1 MSKEETIISLDIG
14 SNSIHGIIAQYD
26 TNLNKIDVLSAKT
39 VPAPTGIK
47 DGVVIGI
54 QEATNAVST
63 LISYLEKDLEQK
75 ATIILTAIR
84 GGLVSVFSDKADIRM
99 PENDMEV
106 RQETINELQDKI
118 RNSRL
123 LDDKHEI
130 VEIIPKEYIIDRQDG
145 IYDPIGMPCKDLELQ
160 ALIIAVTQSNIANIR
175 KSVEYDTD
183 LFYGY
188 TCLGEMLVPEEDKES
203 GCILMDIGGMTTG
216 IVVYSDKKIQTAFEL
231 NCGSDL
237 LTRDIVKKLRVSQK
251 TAKEIK
257 EQYGCVFCED
267 SENESFEYKCVG
279 TNTQPQTYTKK
290 ELSEIIRCEIDLIID
305 HIHNQLKKR
314 NIEIDMLSGGI
325 ILTGAGSKLPGMAKA
340 IEQGFNCVAKIVNFN
355 EEENII
361 VKEDILDSQIYT
373 TAISVL
379 LKGYK
384 SSNSVKKSR
393 KPSIFGKIKKFLDE
407 SF

>member
-14 SNSIHGIIAQYD
+14 SNSIHGVIAQYD

-54 QEATNAVST
+54 EEATNAVST
-63 LISYLEKDLEQK
+63 LISYLEKDLDQK

-106 RQETINELQDKI
+106 RQDTINELQDKI

-130 VEIIPKEYIIDRQDG
+130 VEIIPKEYIIDRQEG
-145 IYDPIGMPCKDLELQ
+145 IYNPIGMPCKDLELH
-160 ALIIAVTQSNIANIR
+160 ALIVAVTQSNIANIR

-203 GCILMDIGGMTTG
+203 GCILMDIGATTTG

-237 LTRDIVKKLRVSQK
+237 ITRDIVKKLRVSQK

-257 EQYGCVFCED
+257 EQYGAIFVEESED
-267 SENESFEYKCVG
+267 ETFEYKSVG
-279 TNTQPQTYTKK
+279 TNNQTQTYTKK
-290 ELSEIIRCEIDLIID
+290 QLSEIIALEVDYIID
-305 HIHNQLKKR
+305 NIHDKFKKS

-361 VKEDILDSQIYT
+361 VKDDILDSQVYT

-384 SSNSVKKSR
+384 TNNSVKKSR
-393 KPSIFGKIKKFLDE
+393 KSSIFGKIKKFIDE

>member
-1 MSKEETIISLDIG
+1 MAKEETIISLDIG

-26 TNLNKIDVLSAKT
+26 DNLNKIDILAAKT

-75 ATIILTAIR
+75 ATRILTAIR

-106 RQETINELQDKI
+106 RQDTIEDLHEKI

-130 VEIIPKEYIIDRQDG
+130 VDIIPKEYIIDRQEG
-145 IYDPIGMPCKDLELQ
+145 IFNPIGMTCKDLELQ
-160 ALIIAVTQSNIANIR
+160 ALIVAVTQSNIANIR

-188 TCLGEMLVPEEDKES
+188 TTLAEMLIPEEDKDS
-203 GCILMDIGGMTTG
+203 GCILMDIGAMTTG

-231 NCGSDL
+231 PCGSDL
-237 LTRDIVKKLRVSQK
+237 ITRDIIKKLRVSQK

-257 EQYGCVFCED
+257 EQYGSVFFE
-267 SENESFEYKCVG
+267 EEEGASFEYNSIG
-279 TNTQPQTYTKK
+279 TNTKTQTCSKK
-290 ELSEIIRCEIDLIID
+290 ELSELIKMEVDYIID
-305 HIHNQLKKR
+305 HILRQFKKR
-314 NIEIDMLSGGI
+314 NIEVDMLSGGI
-325 ILTGAGSKLPGMAKA
+325 ILTGAGSKLNGMAKA
-340 IEQGFNCVAKIVNFN
+340 IEQGFNCVTKVVNF
-355 EEENII
+355 EDENIMI
-361 VKEDILDSQIYT
+361 NDDILNSQIYT
-373 TAISVL
+373 TAIAVL

-384 SSNSVKKSR
+384 TENPTKKAKKS
-393 KPSIFGKIKKFLDE
+393 SIFGKIKRFIDD

>member
-1 MSKEETIISLDIG
+1 MSKDGNIISLDIG
-14 SNSIHGIIAQYD
+14 SNSIHGIIAHYD
-26 TNLNKIDVLSAKT
+26 DSLNKIDILAAKT

-47 DGVVIGI
+47 DGVIIGI
-54 QEATNAVST
+54 QEAINAVST
-63 LISYLEKDLEQK
+63 LISYLEKEQDKK
-75 ATIILTAIR
+75 ATRILTAIR

-106 RQETINELQDKI
+106 RQDTIDELHDKI

-130 VEIIPKEYIIDRQDG
+130 VEIIPKEYIIDRQEG
-145 IYDPIGMPCKDLELQ
+145 IFNPIGMTCKDLELQ
-160 ALIIAVTQSNIANIR
+160 ALVVAVTQSNIANIR

-188 TCLGEMLVPEEDKES
+188 TTLAEMLIPEDDKD
-203 GCILMDIGGMTTG
+203 GCILMDIGAMTTG
-216 IVVYSDKKIQTAFEL
+216 IVVYSDKKIQTAFEI

-237 LTRDIVKKLRVSQK
+237 ITRDIIKKLRVNQK

-267 SENESFEYKCVG
+267 GEDVSFEYNSMG
-279 TNTQPQTYTKK
+279 TNTQTQTYTKK
-290 ELSEIIRCEIDLIID
+290 QLSEIIKIEVDYIID
-305 HIHNQLKKR
+305 YIHNQFKKR

-325 ILTGAGSKLPGMAKA
+325 ILTGAGSKLEGMAKA

-355 EEENII
+355 EDESIM
-361 VKEDILDSQIYT
+361 VKDNVVDSQVYT

-384 SSNSVKKSR
+384 TSSIKKVKKS
-393 KPSIFGKIKKFLDE
+393 SIFGKIKQLMDDCGF
-407 SF
+407 

>member
-1 MSKEETIISLDIG
+1 MAKEETIISLDIG

-54 QEATNAVST
+54 EEATNAVST
-63 LISYLEKDLEQK
+63 LISYLEKDLDQK

-130 VEIIPKEYIIDRQDG
+130 VEIIPKEYIIDRQEG
-145 IYDPIGMPCKDLELQ
+145 IYNPIGMPCKDLELQ
-160 ALIIAVTQSNIANIR
+160 ALIVAVTQSNIANIR

-188 TCLGEMLVPEEDKES
+188 TCLGEILVPEEDKES
-203 GCILMDIGGMTTG
+203 GCILMDIGATTTG

-237 LTRDIVKKLRVSQK
+237 ITRDIVKKLRVSQK

-257 EQYGCVFCED
+257 EQYGAIFVED
-267 SENESFEYKCVG
+267 SEDETFEYKSVG
-279 TNTQPQTYTKK
+279 TNNQTQTYTKK
-290 ELSEIIRCEIDLIID
+290 QLSEIIALEVDYIID
-305 HIHNQLKKR
+305 KIHEKFNQS
-314 NIEIDMLSGGI
+314 NINIDMLSGGI
-325 ILTGAGSKLPGMAKA
+325 ILTGAGSKLSGMAKA
-340 IEQGFNCVAKIVNFN
+340 IEQGFNCVAKTVNFN

-361 VKEDILDSQIYT
+361 VKDDILDSQVYT

-379 LKGYK
+379 LKGYNT
-384 SSNSVKKSR
+384 SNSVKKSR
-393 KPSIFGKIKKFLDE
+393 KPSIFGKIKKFIDE